1 MRLMNKVAIVLGG
14 GAGIGGAAARAMA
27 REGASVAIGELDRE
41 SGEQAL
47 TDIENAG
54 GKGWVA
60 SVDCT
65 DAKAVSQLVAEVAA
79 RFGQIDILFNTVGG
93 ISSRGT
99 ILETTEADWDE
110 LYRRNVKSTF
120 HSCRAV
126 LPHMLERKSGSI
138 INMSSAAG
146 IAARRRLAAYSS
158 AKGAI
163 LSLSRQMAAD
173 FGLEG
178 VRVNCIC
185 PGPVITERSSKN
197 YAARPG
203 ALEKR
208 AKEQLLGR
216 TGVPADVA
224 GLVVFLA
231 SDEASW
237 ITGHAFPIDG
247 GSTAGQGLE
256 R

>member
-1 MRLMNKVAIVLGG
+1 MRLMNKVAIIMGG
-14 GAGIGGAAARAMA
+14 GAGIGGGAARAMA
-27 REGASVAIGELDRE
+27 REGAIVVIGEIDRAL
-41 SGEQAL
+41 GEKAL
-47 TDIENAG
+47 ADIQEAG
-54 GKGWVA
+54 GKGWLSCA
-60 SVDCT
+60 DCT
-65 DAKAVSQLVAEVAA
+65 DAAAITRLVDDAAA
-79 RFGQIDILFNTVGG
+79 RFGQVDILFNTVGG
-93 ISSRGT
+93 VSSRGT
-99 ILETTEADWDE
+99 ILETTEDQWDE

-126 LPHMLERKSGSI
+126 LPHMIRRKSGSI
-138 INMSSAAG
+138 INMSSTAG
-146 IAARRRLAAYSS
+146 ISARRRLAAYSS

-173 FGLEG
+173 FGLDG
-178 VRVNCIC
+178 VRVNALC
-185 PGPVITERSSKN
+185 PGPVITERSASK
-197 YAARPG
+197 YKPG
-203 ALEKR
+203 SAALESR

-216 TGVPADVA
+216 MGEPSDVA

-237 ITGHAFPIDG
+237 VTGHVFPIDG